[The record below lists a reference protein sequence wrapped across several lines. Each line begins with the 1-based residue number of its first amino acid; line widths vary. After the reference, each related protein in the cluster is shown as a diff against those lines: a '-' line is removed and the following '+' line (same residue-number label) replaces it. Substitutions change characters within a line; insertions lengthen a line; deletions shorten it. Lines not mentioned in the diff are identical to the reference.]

1 MNATN
6 NNTITKS
13 VPAEIQRNV
22 LMELFTGT
30 LDAFE
35 PRIEFDGFTPIQI
48 VEALKARGVNIIS
61 IQNDEA
67 IFDEAPQFILCSE
80 PNSAETVR
88 VLNELADELD
98 LPPFEADFSAIQFN
112 GGRLTSGSIPP
123 FAGAGKVGG
132 GL

>member
-6 NNTITKS
+6 KTIIKS
-13 VPAEIQRNV
+13 VPADIQHNV
-22 LMELFTGT
+22 LIELFTGS

-35 PRIEFDGFTPIQI
+35 PRIEFFGFTPIQI

-67 IFDEAPQFILCSE
+67 LFDEAPQFILCSE

-88 VLNELADELD
+88 VLNELAGELD
-98 LPPFEADFSAIQFN
+98 LPPFDADFSAIQFN
-112 GGRLTSGSIPP
+112 GGYLTSGSIPP

-132 GL
+132 L

>member
-1 MNATN
+1 MTATN
-6 NNTITKS
+6 KTIIKS

-22 LMELFTGT
+22 LIEMFTLP

-48 VEALKARGVNIIS
+48 VGALKARGVNIIS

-67 IFDEAPQFILCSE
+67 PFDEAPQFILCSE

-98 LPPFEADFSAIQFN
+98 S
-112 GGRLTSGSIPP
+112 PP
-123 FAGAGKVGG
+123 FAGAGKVGE
-132 GL
+132 L